1 MSENVVMDMTCYLV
15 VRIRGIPDVRYD
27 IRETLKRLYLVRK
40 FHATIVP
47 DTPEYR
53 GMLKK
58 VENFV
63 MYGPIDKDLL
73 RELILK
79 RGRLVGN
86 KPVTPEYLEEV
97 TGVGFDELLDKIL
110 SGEIRLKDIK
120 GLKPVFRLHPPR
132 GGFKKSI
139 KKHVRDGGEL
149 GYREDIASVVSR
161 ML

>member
-1 MSENVVMDMTCYLV
+1 MTSFLV
-15 VRIRGIPDVRYD
+15 IRIRGVPDVRYD
-27 IRETLKRLYLVRK
+27 IRETLDRLHLVRK
-40 FHATIVP
+40 YHATVVP

-63 MYGPIDKDLL
+63 TYGYISKDLL
-73 RELILK
+73 RDLLLK

-86 KPVTPEYLEEV
+86 KPVTIEYIEEV
-97 TGVGFDELLDKIL
+97 TRMKFDEVLDKL
-110 SGEIRLKDIK
+110 VKGDLHLKDIK

-139 KKHVRDGGEL
+139 KKHIRDGGEL
-149 GYREDIASVVSR
+149 GFRDNIESLVSR

>member
-15 VRIRGIPDVRYD
+15 VRIRGVPDVRYD
-27 IRETLKRLYLVRK
+27 IRETLKRLHLVRK
-40 FHATIVP
+40 FHATLVP
-47 DTPEYR
+47 VTPEYR

-79 RGRLVGN
+79 RGRLTGN
-86 KPVTPEYLEEV
+86 KPVTREYLEEV
-97 TGVGFDELLDKIL
+97 TGMKFDELLEKL
-110 SGEIRLKDIK
+110 FLGEVRLRDIK

-139 KKHVRDGGEL
+139 KRHVREGGEL
-149 GYREDIASVVSR
+149 GYREDIGSIVAR